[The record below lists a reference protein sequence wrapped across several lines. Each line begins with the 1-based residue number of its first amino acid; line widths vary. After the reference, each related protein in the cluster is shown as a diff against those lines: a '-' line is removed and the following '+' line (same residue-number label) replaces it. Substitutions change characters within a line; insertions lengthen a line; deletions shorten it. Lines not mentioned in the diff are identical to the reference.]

1 MSPLESSLNPFYIEK
16 PEEDKFDDSA
26 EVEKDSFAFL
36 PRQEK
41 GPKASEIIGPDSI
54 QL

>member
-16 PEEDKFDDSA
+16 PEEDKFDDSN

-36 PRQEK
+36 PRQQAPK
-41 GPKASEIIGPDSI
+41 GSDIIGPESI